1 MRSSYSARKKKLEE
15 RHRMGSQLTFLG
27 KSIFNLKQANGKP
40 LYMAHWLF
48 QIFFFPEAD
57 TIMNLK
63 SNTNI
68 LKIAIINSWPV
79 FFKSVEATKDQD

>member
-1 MRSSYSARKKKLEE
+1 MLIIS
-15 RHRMGSQLTFLG
+15 
-27 KSIFNLKQANGKP
+27 
-40 LYMAHWLF
+40 
-48 QIFFFPEAD
+48 IFFFPEAD